1 MDGISSAASG
11 MNAGQLQG
19 QINTT
24 LLKKT
29 QDLAK
34 QNISQ
39 LIQSIPQAPSM
50 GSVGGGIDV
59 TG

>member
-11 MNAGQLQG
+11 MSASQVQG
-19 QINTT
+19 QVNTA

-34 QNISQ
+34 QNVAQ
-39 LIQSIPQAPSM
+39 LLSSIPQAPSM
-50 GSVGGGIDV
+50 GGVGGNIDI